1 VSSAVLSSPKLTESE
16 VEAIARMTNVSD
28 EVLRILG
35 NNRTWTKNYGV
46 ISALTRNPKT
56 PVGVALM
63 LLPRLLEREVKVL
76 STDRNVPEPIR
87 LSARRIYSRGSA
99 RRQ

>member
-1 VSSAVLSSPKLTESE
+1 
-16 VEAIARMTNVSD
+16 MTNVSD

-35 NNRTWTKNYGV
+35 HNRTWTKNYGV

-56 PVGVALM
+56 PVGVALT

-87 LSARRIYSRGSA
+87 LLARKIYSRGSA